1 MSAYQDAV
9 TAINMI
15 ATDPRKETVRQD
27 LAALKALIE
36 LQLEKLPD
44 QKTDYRT
51 EDTDGPRNN
60 R

>member
-15 ATDPRKETVRQD
+15 ATDLRTETVRQD

-36 LQLEKLPD
+36 LQLDKLPE
-44 QKTDYRT
+44 QESDY
-51 EDTDGPRNN
+51 EADGGA
-60 R
+60 

>member
-36 LQLEKLPD
+36 LQLEKLPE
-44 QKTDYRT
+44 QEADY
-51 EDTDGPRNN
+51 EADKQ
-60 R
+60 